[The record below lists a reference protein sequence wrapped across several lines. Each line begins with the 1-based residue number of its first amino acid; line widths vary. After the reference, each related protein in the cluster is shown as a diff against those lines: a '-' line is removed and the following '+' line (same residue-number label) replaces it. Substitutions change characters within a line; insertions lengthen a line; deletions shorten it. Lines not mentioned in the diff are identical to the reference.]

1 MWSTLRKPVAQFCKP
16 LKRYGHGYSGGC
28 PGANLPFGLD
38 SPMRFTVCYL
48 IAGVVGFGAPFLV
61 IRHQMLRNVTEDP
74 KEEE

>member
-1 MWSTLRKPVAQFCKP
+1 MWPTLRKPIGKFTGP
-16 LKRYGHGYSGGC
+16 LMRYGSGYPGGS

-38 SPMRFTVCYL
+38 SPMRFTLFYL

-74 KEEE
+74 KD